1 MPHDDPLASQARTLP
16 VLDTLSL
23 DDTTLVDEL
32 LTLKDCLRWCTTVF
46 EQGHQGQP
54 LYFGHGTASAWDEA
68 AALVMGV
75 LNLPHECAGQVADAR
90 LLRLER
96 ERIVALAR
104 LRVSTRTP
112 LPYLLNEAWFAGL
125 RFYVDARVLIPRSP
139 IAELIEDG
147 FSHWFPERD
156 PRRVLDLCTGS
167 GCIGIASALALPTS
181 EVVLADISQDA
192 LAVAQSNIQRYDVGA
207 RVKAVHSDLFNG
219 LAGERFDLIV
229 SNPPYVDAADIAA
242 MPAEFQHEPSLALG
256 SGDDGLMLTRQM
268 LAQARDH
275 LTDDGVLIVEVGN
288 SERHLID
295 AYPELPFVW
304 LEFERGGHGVFA
316 LQAQDLDVLTR

>member
-1 MPHDDPLASQARTLP
+1 MSHDVSLNAPSRTLP
-16 VLDTLSL
+16 ELDTLAL
-23 DDTTLVDEL
+23 DNATLVDEL
-32 LTLKDCLRWCTTVF
+32 LTLKDCLRWCTSVF
-46 EQGHQGQP
+46 EQGTQGQP
-54 LYFGHGTASAWDEA
+54 LYYGHGTANAWDEA

-75 LNLPHECAGQVADAR
+75 LNIPHECAGQVADAR
-90 LLRLER
+90 LLRVER
-96 ERIVALAR
+96 ERIVTLAR
-104 LRVSTRTP
+104 LRVTTRMP

-125 RFYVDARVLIPRSP
+125 RFHVDERVLIPRSP

-156 PRRVLDLCTGS
+156 PQRILDMCTGS

-181 EVVLADISQDA
+181 EVVLADISVDA
-192 LAVAQSNIQRYDVGA
+192 LAVARFNVQRYDLST
-207 RVKAVHSDLFNG
+207 RVRVVESDLFSG
-219 LAGERFDLIV
+219 LSGERFDLIV

-242 MPAEFQHEPSLALG
+242 MPAEFQHEPALALG
-256 SGDDGLMLTRQM
+256 SGDDGLTLTRAM
-268 LAQARDH
+268 LAQARAH
-275 LTDDGVLIVEVGN
+275 LTDNGVLIVEVGN

-316 LQAQDLDVLTR
+316 LQASDLDTLSP